1 VKYWILILSLVIL
14 TSCADQEES
23 GMLDISVTDDE
34 LINSIDADLE
44 QELVDYEFLV
54 KDTIMSDSSIRISD

>member
-1 VKYWILILSLVIL
+1 MKYWILILSLVIL